1 MKLLLS
7 ALLLA
12 IGINAAAAPVKLAI
26 SCGSIGQDFESCH
39 QLTQAWSKKTGNSVE
54 LITVPSPYSS
64 MDTLSLYRER
74 FEAKSPDLDV
84 MMVDV
89 VWPGVLQQAHLLDL
103 KPYSKGVENNHFP
116 VMVANN
122 TVDGKLLAMPW
133 FTEAGLLYY
142 RKDLLEQYHRPVPKT
157 WEEMTSTAKII
168 QTAERAK
175 GRKNLWGYVFQ
186 GRAYEGL
193 TCNATEW
200 IASYNGGHFIESDG
214 RVSINNPQ
222 AAKAL
227 DQAASWIGTISP
239 KSTLDMAE
247 EEVRAQF
254 QEGNAVFM
262 RNWPFAWSL
271 ARMDRSVIKNKV
283 GVASLPQ
290 GGADGQH
297 AASLGGWGLAVSK
310 YSKHPNEAA
319 DLVLFLTSEQA
330 QKNRAITGAYN
341 PTIPA
346 LYHDGD
352 VLNASPLFGE
362 LLEVF
367 NHAVARPST
376 VTGAQYNEASE
387 IIQNATHAVLEHQL
401 SGAQAVQQMEED
413 LSSIGFQR

>member
-1 MKLLLS
+1 
-7 ALLLA
+7 
-12 IGINAAAAPVKLAI
+12 
-26 SCGSIGQDFESCH
+26 
-39 QLTQAWSKKTGNSVE
+39 
-54 LITVPSPYSS
+54 
-64 MDTLSLYRER
+64 
-74 FEAKSPDLDV
+74 
-84 MMVDV
+84 
-89 VWPGVLQQAHLLDL
+89 
-103 KPYSKGVENNHFP
+103 
-116 VMVANN
+116 MVANN

-157 WEEMTSTAKII
+157 WEEMTSTAKVI

-186 GRAYEGL
+186 GKAYEGL
-193 TCNATEW
+193 TCNASEW
-200 IASYNGGHFIESDG
+200 IASYNGGNFIESDG
-214 RVSINNPQ
+214 LVSINNPQ

-239 KSTLDMAE
+239 KSTLDMTE
-247 EEVRAQF
+247 EDARAQF

-262 RNWPFAWSL
+262 RNWPYAWSL
-271 ARMDRSVIKNKV
+271 ARMDSSVIKNKV
-283 GVASLPQ
+283 GVAPLPQ

>member
-1 MKLLLS
+1 
-7 ALLLA
+7 
-12 IGINAAAAPVKLAI
+12 
-26 SCGSIGQDFESCH
+26 
-39 QLTQAWSKKTGNSVE
+39 
-54 LITVPSPYSS
+54 
-64 MDTLSLYRER
+64 
-74 FEAKSPDLDV
+74 
-84 MMVDV
+84 
-89 VWPGVLQQAHLLDL
+89 
-103 KPYSKGVENNHFP
+103 
-116 VMVANN
+116 MVANN

-262 RNWPFAWSL
+262 RNWPYAWSL